1 MSGGASGEI
10 VTTAGTRTARMKA
23 GGRGRRTER
32 GRGGRQATGR
42 TLRTGTR
49 QSKDAG
55 EAKTE
60 TLLSHLREEVL
71 HSNRAWRSP
80 LTPPPLC
87 PPRPLNSL
95 LKGCCCY
102 LYYLNIYCICTR
114 EMGSLDRATTDSK
127 YFSPTYLL
135 TYLPAP
141 LHHTSLRGR
150 LPLPVL
156 SSSFTRPER
165 PKTAVDWMGMYKTAL
180 VIGWDCTER
189 SETLK
194 CDSMGMM
201 CLSLGVGTM

>member
-1 MSGGASGEI
+1 M
-10 VTTAGTRTARMKA
+10 
-23 GGRGRRTER
+23 
-32 GRGGRQATGR
+32 TGR

-165 PKTAVDWMGMYKTAL
+165 PKNAVDWTGMNKTAL

-189 SETLK
+189 R
-194 CDSMGMM
+194 
-201 CLSLGVGTM
+201 GVSQDNVNAC

>member
-1 MSGGASGEI
+1 
-10 VTTAGTRTARMKA
+10 
-23 GGRGRRTER
+23 
-32 GRGGRQATGR
+32 
-42 TLRTGTR
+42 
-49 QSKDAG
+49 
-55 EAKTE
+55 
-60 TLLSHLREEVL
+60 
-71 HSNRAWRSP
+71 
-80 LTPPPLC
+80 
-87 PPRPLNSL
+87 
-95 LKGCCCY
+95 
-102 LYYLNIYCICTR
+102 
-114 EMGSLDRATTDSK
+114 MGSLDRATTDSK

-165 PKTAVDWMGMYKTAL
+165 PKNAVDWTGMNKTAL